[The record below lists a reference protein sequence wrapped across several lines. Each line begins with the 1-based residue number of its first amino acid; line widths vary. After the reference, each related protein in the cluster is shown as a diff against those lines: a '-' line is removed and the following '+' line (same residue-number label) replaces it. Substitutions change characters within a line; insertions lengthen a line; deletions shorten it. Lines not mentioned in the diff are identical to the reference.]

1 MGRYVVSTDYVSSTH
16 DLLFLG
22 FHIGVDFYTAIY
34 DKTSGTTMLAGKIF
48 TKIPFNMTLRFRRL
62 ERRSE
67 HRKDDTEML
76 TRAMFACLDGLHQM
90 GANGPVTQM
99 RNELE
104 EYIIKNR

>member
-1 MGRYVVSTDYVSSTH
+1 MVIDFTHAGAWIAILTFIGGVIAWVV
-16 DLLFLG
+16 
-22 FHIGVDFYTAIY
+22 
-34 DKTSGTTMLAGKIF
+34 
-48 TKIPFNMTLRFRRL
+48 NMSIRFRRL

-67 HRKDDTEML
+67 YRKDDTEML

>member
-1 MGRYVVSTDYVSSTH
+1 MVIDFTH
-16 DLLFLG
+16 AGAWIALLTFAVG
-22 FHIGVDFYTAIY
+22 VIGWIV
-34 DKTSGTTMLAGKIF
+34 
-48 TKIPFNMTLRFRRL
+48 NMTVRFRRL

-67 HRKDDTEML
+67 YRKEDTEML

>member
-1 MGRYVVSTDYVSSTH
+1 MVIDFSHAGAWIA
-16 DLLFLG
+16 LLTFAVG
-22 FHIGVDFYTAIY
+22 VIGWIV
-34 DKTSGTTMLAGKIF
+34 
-48 TKIPFNMTLRFRRL
+48 NMTVRFRRL

-67 HRKDDTEML
+67 YRKEDTEML
-76 TRAMFACLDGLHQM
+76 PRAMFACLDGLHQM

>member
-1 MGRYVVSTDYVSSTH
+1 MLDFSHAGAWIA
-16 DLLFLG
+16 LLTFAAG
-22 FHIGVDFYTAIY
+22 VIGWIV
-34 DKTSGTTMLAGKIF
+34 
-48 TKIPFNMTLRFRRL
+48 NMILRFRRL

>member
-1 MGRYVVSTDYVSSTH
+1 MVIDFTHAEAWIAIITFVGGVIAWVV
-16 DLLFLG
+16 
-22 FHIGVDFYTAIY
+22 
-34 DKTSGTTMLAGKIF
+34 
-48 TKIPFNMTLRFRRL
+48 NMSIRFRRL

-67 HRKDDTEML
+67 YRKDDTEML

>member
-1 MGRYVVSTDYVSSTH
+1 MVIDLTHAGAWTALLTFIGGVVAWIV
-16 DLLFLG
+16 
-22 FHIGVDFYTAIY
+22 
-34 DKTSGTTMLAGKIF
+34 
-48 TKIPFNMTLRFRRL
+48 NMSVRFRRL

-67 HRKDDTEML
+67 YRKDDTEML

-104 EYIIKNR
+104 DYIIKNR

>member
-1 MGRYVVSTDYVSSTH
+1 MVLDFSHAGAWIA
-16 DLLFLG
+16 LLTFAAG
-22 FHIGVDFYTAIY
+22 VIGWIVDMI
-34 DKTSGTTMLAGKIF
+34 
-48 TKIPFNMTLRFRRL
+48 LRFRRL